1 MTEPKKDPA
10 SKDASEEVSAEKEK
24 QLREQKHRHR
34 TERNLRN
41 VEQYILSQN
50 INTVREYQN
59 SKKGLFNYKTFRQV
73 KGNSSDIVTKLRA
86 MPDLAPFFKLK
97 NSTLSLIQPK
107 IRIYRVTYEELAPAS
122 VEGGTSDGYPNVRTM
137 DSAQRVPLPT
147 PCYREFKF
155 SDNFGN
161 ENAASVEDYL
171 ASESTKATWRNVGLQ
186 SFDFKQI
193 GTSHGAIEHNIEC
206 NLKIKLKSLKDL
218 TAQPPGEPPPEKG
231 GLRYVDLVIHP
242 GTRIDNETQQLN
254 PMHYEIKVLLGYHS
268 PTKDMIQNIS
278 TEANEREILES
289 LEKMNMVL
297 ALSLRDYDFN
307 ISDDGSVTLDIN
319 YWGRIESVLNNSYA
333 NIFQETFHVGENG
346 DLLYDPKANIKN
358 NYGAI
363 ARLSK
368 QILSVHT
375 GMNTPSCNGTDC
387 KAKKTLNK
395 ILNENE
401 LFKTIAKEEEVDGLN
416 PTGASDMTKMYE
428 WFKDVDNTNKLIGS
442 LKSKAAAFRERVY
455 QGFMAQIIDG
465 NPQDAKGNGTRL
477 FCASATKK
485 DIQAAVGL
493 INSAKEGKEKKSKI
507 KIDSIKRESSTA
519 VGEASKTLK
528 IGRCSEMNMPGTG
541 LAKVAEATAGS
552 VTKAV
557 EDESKSNDGKSDKKE
572 EIDSSKS
579 KTILDAGSDGDHN
592 YYFVFLGDII
602 ELACK
607 NAGIKAIFR
616 KELLFD
622 RSEGDGDIH
631 DSKDP
636 TVPHPDA
643 FIYKKES
650 YITDGEIA
658 LDYPLT
664 GVRLLLGPL
673 EYYDRDKALQRIN
686 LAQFPIAFDL
696 FREWFL
702 QTIVKKS
709 RIKMPIGTFITKI
722 INQLVMPAL
731 SSDFIR
737 TVKPRGTRTESI
749 SLSLPGRQLK
759 GEKVKVCGRDVS
771 RLAELLP
778 NWLEIDVDSDEFKT
792 NYFDK
797 AKQIVS
803 DESMIRTSFDYWL
816 VQVSTIEDITR
827 RTGQPS
833 KDIPDGI
840 FHFNIGSD
848 RGLLKNMKFAKSKLA
863 GLGEMRSLQALGG
876 GTDQIAQLREVYD
889 CNINLIGNS
898 LFTPG
903 MLFYANASLLGL
915 GDPSDTNS
923 LAYQLNLG
931 GYFAIMETN
940 MSIRPGEY
948 ITSLTGKQVGFGK
961 KRGK

>member
-1 MTEPKKDPA
+1 MTKPKKNP
-10 SKDASEEVSAEKEK
+10 SSEGASEEVSEEKQK

-50 INTVREYQN
+50 INTVREYYN
-59 SKKGLFNYKTFRQV
+59 SKKGLFAHRTFRQV
-73 KGNSSDIVTKLRA
+73 NGDSSDIVTKLRA
-86 MPDLAPFFKLK
+86 LPDLAPFFKIK
-97 NSTLSLIQPK
+97 NSTLSLLQPK
-107 IRIYRVTYEELAPAS
+107 IRIYRVTYEELGPAS
-122 VEGGTSDGYPNVRTM
+122 AEGGPPDGPQESRAM
-137 DSAQRVPLPT
+137 ARPQRIPLAT

-155 SDNFGN
+155 SDNFGT

-171 ASESTKATWRNVGLQ
+171 ASESTKATWRNIGLE
-186 SFDFKQI
+186 SFTFRQI

-218 TAQPPGEPPPEKG
+218 VAQPPGEPSPEKG

-242 GTRIDNETQQLN
+242 GTRIDRETQQAN

-268 PTKDMIQNIS
+268 PTKEMIQNINA
-278 TEANEREILES
+278 EANEKDLLES

-297 ALSLRDYDFN
+297 ALTLRDYNFN

-319 YWGRIESVLNNSYA
+319 YWGRIDSVLNNSYA
-333 NIFQETFHVGENG
+333 NIFQETFHVSDSGE
-346 DLLYDPKANIKN
+346 LLYSPKADIKN

-363 ARLSK
+363 ARLSR
-368 QILSVHT
+368 QVLSIHT
-375 GMNTPSCNGTDC
+375 GMNTPTCKGTDC
-387 KAKKTLNK
+387 EAKKTLNK
-395 ILNENE
+395 LLEE
-401 LFKTIAKEEEVDGLN
+401 SEVFKTIAKEEKVDGFSAR
-416 PTGASDMTKMYE
+416 GANLAKMYE

-455 QGFMAQIIDG
+455 KGFMAQIIDG
-465 NPQDAKGNGTRL
+465 NPQDAGGNGTRL
-477 FCASATKK
+477 FCASASKE
-485 DIQAAVGL
+485 DVQAAVGL

-519 VGEASKTLK
+519 IGEASKTLT
-528 IGRCSEMNMPGTG
+528 IGRCSEINMPGTR
-541 LAKVAEATAGS
+541 LASVADTTAS
-552 VTKAV
+552 KITKTV
-557 EDESKSNDGKSDKKE
+557 EEESKSNDGKSDKKE
-572 EIDSSKS
+572 KIDPSKS
-579 KTILDAGSDGDHN
+579 KTILDAPSGGNHN

-607 NAGIKAIFR
+607 NAGLRALKMPTINTAT
-616 KELLFD
+616 
-622 RSEGDGDIH
+622 SEGEDTA
-631 DSKDP
+631 DP
-636 TVPHPDA
+636 AIPSSGA
-643 FIYKKES
+643 FLYQG
-650 YITDGEIA
+650 YITGDETA

-673 EYYDRDKALQRIN
+673 EYYDRDKVLRRIN

-696 FREWFL
+696 FRDWFL
-702 QTIVKKS
+702 QTIVKKN
-709 RIKMPIGTFITKI
+709 RIKMPIGAFVTKI

-759 GEKVKVCGRDVS
+759 GKKIKVCGREIP

-778 NWLEIDVDSDEFKT
+778 SWPEIDVNSDEFKT
-792 NYFDK
+792 KYFDK

-816 VQVSTIEDITR
+816 VQVSTMRDITQ

-833 KDIPDGI
+833 EDIPDGI

-848 RGLLKNMKFAKSKLA
+848 RGLLKNMNFKKSALT
-863 GLGEMRSLQALGG
+863 GLGEMRSLQAIEG
-876 GTDQIAQLREVYD
+876 GTDQLAQLREVYD
-889 CNINLIGNS
+889 CSVNLIGNS

-903 MLFYANASLLGL
+903 MLFHANASLVGL

-948 ITSLTGKQVGFGK
+948 TTSLTGKQVGFGK